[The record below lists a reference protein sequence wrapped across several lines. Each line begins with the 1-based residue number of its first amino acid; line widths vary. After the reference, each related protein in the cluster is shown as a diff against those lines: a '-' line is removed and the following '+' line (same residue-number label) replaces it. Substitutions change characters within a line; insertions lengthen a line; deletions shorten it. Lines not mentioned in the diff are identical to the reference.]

1 MYGLTD
7 SGFNIKRLPTIKE
20 EIEAN
25 LRNRINQNIDLR
37 AESLFGQFVGLE
49 SELAT
54 IFWEVLQDIYLSQYP
69 DYATGNSLDY
79 AVSINGVTRIEA
91 TPTSV
96 NAICYGAKGTILTA
110 GREAKNSK
118 TNDIYRSTTDA
129 TISRLNAVECTISVD
144 SVAIGNYTVQVGALS
159 YTYTATGTDTA
170 EDILQGLFNTMN
182 TAPLTRILQD
192 DTLIIQVTSGVVFDV
207 SANLNI
213 DEVGTVVFFEA
224 IEYGSKLLPIGNLD
238 EIETPVFGWNR
249 VSNLA
254 DGTIGN
260 DRESD
265 EALRIRREQSILITA
280 THTLQAIKSKV
291 RQLDNV
297 ADVFAMENNKE
308 TTDLFG
314 TPRQFIWVIV
324 EGGEDLEIA
333 TAIYNTV
340 AGGIGTRGNQNITVQ
355 DEDGQ
360 EYIINFDRPTY
371 IDVDIEIEYVR
382 LENFPNNGED
392 LIKDA
397 LVARGNQYLI
407 NEDLIYS
414 RLYTPINSVAGVQ
427 VDSLTVNSAMSNIV
441 TLPNEKI
448 RILRENIT
456 LIDVTV

>member
-20 EIEAN
+20 EIETS

-37 AESLFGQFVGLE
+37 AESIFGQFVGLE

-79 AVSINGVTRIEA
+79 VVFINGITRLEAVS
-91 TPTSV
+91 TSV
-96 NAICYGAKGTILTA
+96 NAVCYGTDNTILSL
-110 GREAKNSK
+110 GREAKARNG
-118 TNDIYRSTTDA
+118 DIYRTLTNT

-144 SVAIGNYTVQVGALS
+144 TVSIGAYTVQVGALS
-159 YTYTATGTDTA
+159 YSYTATGADTA
-170 EDILQGLFNTMN
+170 QTILQGLYNAMIS
-182 TAPLTRILQD
+182 APLTRILNED
-192 DTLIIQVTSGVVFDV
+192 SLIIQVTSGVIFDV

-224 IEYGSKLLPIGNLD
+224 VEKGAKLLPIGELN

-249 VSNLA
+249 VNNLV
-254 DGTIGN
+254 DGVVGRN
-260 DRESD
+260 RETD
-265 EALRIRREQSILITA
+265 ESLRIRREQSILITA

-297 ADVFAMENNKE
+297 ADVFALENNTE
-308 TTDLFG
+308 TTDAFG
-314 TPRQFIWVIV
+314 TPRQHIWIVV

-333 TAIYNTV
+333 TAIYKTV
-340 AGGIGTRGNQNITVQ
+340 AGGIGTRGNQHITVQ

-360 EYIINFDRPTY
+360 DYIINFDRPDY
-371 IDVDIEIEYVR
+371 IDVAIEIEYVR
-382 LENFPNNGED
+382 LENFPINGED

-397 LVARGNQYLI
+397 LVNRGNQFLI

-414 RLYTPINSVAGVQ
+414 RLYTPINSVQGVQ
-427 VDSLTVNSAMSNIV
+427 VDSLKVNNAMSNIA
-441 TLPNEKI
+441 TAPNEKI

>member
-1 MYGLTD
+1 MYGLVD

-54 IFWEVLQDIYLSQYP
+54 IFWEVLQDVYLSQYP

-96 NAICYGAKGTILTA
+96 NAICYGVNNTIMA
-110 GREAKNSK
+110 VGREAKARNGDVYR
-118 TNDIYRSTTDA
+118 TNTNTTI
-129 TISRLNAVECTISVD
+129 TRLNAVECTISVD
-144 SVAIGNYTVQVGALS
+144 SVAIGNYTIQIGALS

-170 EDILQGLFNTMN
+170 QDILQGLYDSMAL
-182 TAPLTRILQD
+182 APLTRILQD
-192 DTLIIQVTSGVVFDV
+192 DTLIIQTTSGVAFDV

-224 IEYGSKLLPIGNLD
+224 IEKGAKILPIGELN

-249 VSNLA
+249 VNNLV

-260 DRESD
+260 DRETD

-280 THTLQAIKSKV
+280 THTLPAIKSKV

-297 ADVFAMENNKE
+297 ADVFAMENNTE
-308 TTDLFG
+308 TTDAFG

-355 DEDGQ
+355 DKDGQ
-360 EYIINFDRPTY
+360 DYIINFDRPSY
-371 IDVDIEIEYVR
+371 IDVNIEIEYVR

-397 LVARGNQYLI
+397 LVNRGNQYLI

>member
-7 SGFNIKRLPTIKE
+7 SGFNIKRLPIIKE

-96 NAICYGAKGTILTA
+96 NAVCYGVNNTILAA
-110 GREAKNSK
+110 GREAKAKNGDVYR
-118 TNDIYRSTTDA
+118 TNTNTTI
-129 TISRLNAVECTISVD
+129 TRLNAVECTISVD
-144 SVAIGNYTVQVGALS
+144 TVAIGNYTVQVGALS

-170 EDILQGLFNTMN
+170 QDILQGLYDAMPL
-182 TAPLTRILQD
+182 APLTRILQD
-192 DTLIIQVTSGVVFDV
+192 DTLVIQVTSGVVFDV

-224 IEYGSKLLPIGNLD
+224 IEKGAKLLPIGELN

-249 VSNLA
+249 VNNLI
-254 DGTIGN
+254 DGIIGKN
-260 DRESD
+260 RETD

-280 THTLQAIKSKV
+280 THTLLAIKSKV

-297 ADVFAMENNKE
+297 ADVFATENNTE
-308 TTDLFG
+308 TTDSFG
-314 TPRQFIWVIV
+314 THRQFIWLVV

-360 EYIINFDRPTY
+360 QYIINFDRPTY
-371 IDVDIEIEYVR
+371 IDVNIEIEYVR
-382 LENFPNNGED
+382 LENFPINGED

-397 LVARGNQYLI
+397 LVNRGNQYLI

-427 VDSLTVNSAMSNIV
+427 VDSLTVNSGMSNIV

>member
-7 SGFNIKRLPTIKE
+7 SGFSIKRLPIIKE
-20 EIEAN
+20 EIESN

-49 SELAT
+49 SEMAT

-96 NAICYGAKGTILTA
+96 NAVCYGTSGTILTA
-110 GREAKNSK
+110 GREAKAKNGDVYR
-118 TNDIYRSTTDA
+118 TNTNTTI
-129 TISRLNAVECTISVD
+129 TRLNAVECIISVD
-144 SVAIGNYTVQVGALS
+144 SVAIGNYTIQVGALN

-170 EDILQGLFNTMN
+170 QDIIQGLYDAMAL
-182 TAPLTRILQD
+182 APLTRILQD
-192 DTLIIQVTSGVVFDV
+192 DTLIIQVTSGVAFDV

-224 IEYGSKLLPIGNLD
+224 IEKGAKLLPVGELN

-249 VSNLA
+249 VSNLV
-254 DGTIGN
+254 DGIIGKN
-260 DRESD
+260 RETD

-297 ADVFAMENNKE
+297 ADVFAMENNTE
-308 TTDLFG
+308 TTDSFG
-314 TPRQFIWVIV
+314 TPRQYIWIIV

-333 TAIYNTV
+333 TAIYKTV

-360 EYIINFDRPTY
+360 QYIINFDRPTY
-371 IDVDIEIEYVR
+371 IDVNIEIEYVR

-414 RLYTPINSVAGVQ
+414 RLYTPINSVQGVQ
-427 VDSLTVNSAMSNIV
+427 VDSLKVNNAMSNIV

>member
-7 SGFNIKRLPTIKE
+7 SGFSIKRLPIIKE

-37 AESLFGQFVGLE
+37 PESLFGQFVGLE

-96 NAICYGAKGTILTA
+96 NAVCYGVNNTILAA
-110 GREAKNSK
+110 GREAKAKNGDVYR
-118 TNDIYRSTTDA
+118 TNTNTTI
-129 TISRLNAVECTISVD
+129 TRLNAVECTISVD
-144 SVAIGNYTVQVGALS
+144 TVAIGNYTIQIGALN

-170 EDILQGLFNTMN
+170 QDIIQGLFNAMN
-182 TAPLTRILQD
+182 TAPLTRILNED
-192 DTLIIQVTSGVVFDV
+192 SLVIQVSSGIVFDV

-213 DEVGTVVFFEA
+213 DEVGTVLFFEA
-224 IEYGSKLLPIGNLD
+224 IEKGAKLLPIGELN

-249 VSNLA
+249 VINLV
-254 DGTIGN
+254 DGIIGKN
-260 DRESD
+260 RETD

-280 THTLQAIKSKV
+280 THTLPAIKSKV

-297 ADVFAMENNKE
+297 ADVFAMENNTE
-308 TTDLFG
+308 TTDSFG
-314 TPRQFIWVIV
+314 TPRQFIWVVV

-360 EYIINFDRPTY
+360 QYIINFDRPAY

-397 LVARGNQYLI
+397 LVARGNQFLI

-414 RLYTPINSVAGVQ
+414 RLYTPINSVQGVQ
-427 VDSLTVNSAMSNIV
+427 VDSLKVNNSMSNIV

>member
-7 SGFNIKRLPTIKE
+7 SGFSIKRLPIIKE

-96 NAICYGAKGTILTA
+96 NAICYGVNNTILEV
-110 GREAKNSK
+110 GREAKARNGDVYR
-118 TNDIYRSTTDA
+118 TNTNT

-144 SVAIGNYTVQVGALS
+144 SVAIGSYTIQIGALS
-159 YTYTATGTDTA
+159 YTYTAIGTDTA
-170 EDILQGLFNTMN
+170 QDILQGLFNAMN
-182 TAPLTRILQD
+182 VAPLTRKLD
-192 DTLIIQVTSGVVFDV
+192 EDTLIIQVASGVVFDV

-224 IEYGSKLLPIGNLD
+224 IEYGSKLLPIGALD

-249 VSNLA
+249 VNNLV
-254 DGTIGN
+254 DGIVGN
-260 DRESD
+260 NRETD
-265 EALRIRREQSILITA
+265 EDLRIRREQSILITA

-297 ADVFAMENNKE
+297 ADVFAMENNTE

-314 TPRQFIWVIV
+314 TPRQFVWIIV
-324 EGGEDLEIA
+324 EGGEDSEIA

-355 DEDGQ
+355 DKDGQ
-360 EYIINFDRPTY
+360 DYIINFDRPTY
-371 IDVDIEIEYVR
+371 IDVNINIEYVR

-397 LVARGNQYLI
+397 LVNRGNQYLI

-414 RLYTPINSVAGVQ
+414 RLYTPINTVQGVQ

>member
-7 SGFNIKRLPTIKE
+7 SGFSIKRLPIIKE

-96 NAICYGAKGTILTA
+96 NAICYGTSGTILTA
-110 GREAKNSK
+110 GREAKAKNGDVYR
-118 TNDIYRSTTDA
+118 TNTNTTI
-129 TISRLNAVECTISVD
+129 TRLNAVECTISVD
-144 SVAIGNYTVQVGALS
+144 TVAIGNYTVQIGALS

-170 EDILQGLFNTMN
+170 QDIIQGLFNAMAL
-182 TAPLTRILQD
+182 APLTRTLQD
-192 DTLIIQVTSGVVFDV
+192 DTLVIQVTSGVAFDV

-213 DEVGTVVFFEA
+213 DEVGTVLFFEA
-224 IEYGSKLLPIGNLD
+224 IEKGAKLLPIGELN

-249 VSNLA
+249 VINLV
-254 DGTIGN
+254 DGIIGN
-260 DRESD
+260 DRETD

-297 ADVFAMENNKE
+297 ADIFALENNTE
-308 TTDLFG
+308 TTDSFG
-314 TPRQFIWVIV
+314 TPRQFIWIIV

-333 TAIYNTV
+333 TAIYKTV

-360 EYIINFDRPTY
+360 QYIINFDRPTY
-371 IDVDIEIEYVR
+371 VDVNIEIEFVR

-397 LVARGNQYLI
+397 LVTRGNQYLI

-414 RLYTPINSVAGVQ
+414 RLYTPINTVQGVQ
-427 VDSLTVNSAMSNIV
+427 VDSLTVNSTMSNIV

>member
-7 SGFNIKRLPTIKE
+7 SGFSIKRLPIIKE

-96 NAICYGAKGTILTA
+96 NAICYGVNNTILA
-110 GREAKNSK
+110 VGREAKARNGDVYR
-118 TNDIYRSTTDA
+118 TNTNTTI
-129 TISRLNAVECTISVD
+129 TRLNAVECTISVD
-144 SVAIGNYTVQVGALS
+144 SVAIGNYTIQVGALS

-170 EDILQGLFNTMN
+170 QDIIQGLFDAMS
-182 TAPLTRILQD
+182 TAPLTRMLQD
-192 DTLIIQVTSGVVFDV
+192 DTLVIKVTSVVAFDV

-224 IEYGSKLLPIGNLD
+224 IEKGAKLLPIGELN

-249 VSNLA
+249 VSNLV
-254 DGTIGN
+254 DGVTGRN
-260 DRESD
+260 RETD

-297 ADVFAMENNKE
+297 ADVFGMENNTE
-308 TTDLFG
+308 TTDAFG
-314 TPRQFIWVIV
+314 TPRQFIWIIV

-333 TAIYNTV
+333 TTIYNKV

-360 EYIINFDRPTY
+360 QYIINFDRPTY
-371 IDVDIEIEYVR
+371 VNVNIEIEYVR

-397 LVARGNQYLI
+397 LVNRGNQYLI

-414 RLYTPINSVAGVQ
+414 RLYTPINTVQGVQ
-427 VDSLTVNSAMSNIV
+427 VDSLKVNNAMSNIV
-441 TLPNEKI
+441 ALPNEKI

>member
-7 SGFNIKRLPTIKE
+7 SGFNIKRLPAIKE
-20 EIEAN
+20 EIETS

-37 AESLFGQFVGLE
+37 AESIFGQFVGLE

-54 IFWEVLQDIYLSQYP
+54 IFWEVMQDIYLSQYP

-96 NAICYGAKGTILTA
+96 NAICYGANNTILA
-110 GREAKNSK
+110 VGREAKARNGDVYR
-118 TNDIYRSTTDA
+118 TNTNT

-144 SVAIGNYTVQVGALS
+144 TVSVGVYTVQIGSLS
-159 YTYTATGTDTA
+159 YSFTATGVDTA
-170 EDILQGLFNTMN
+170 QTILQGLYNAMN
-182 TAPLTRILQD
+182 SAPLTRILNED
-192 DTLIIQVTSGVVFDV
+192 SLTIQVDVGVTFDV

-213 DEVGTVVFFEA
+213 NEVGTVVFFEA
-224 IEYGSKLLPIGNLD
+224 VEKGAKLLPIGELN

-249 VSNLA
+249 VNNLV
-254 DGTIGN
+254 DGVVGRN
-260 DRESD
+260 RETD

-291 RQLDNV
+291 RQLDFV
-297 ADVFAMENNKE
+297 SDVFAMENNTE
-308 TTDLFG
+308 TTDEFG
-314 TPRQFIWVIV
+314 TPRQFIWIIV

-340 AGGIGTRGNQNITVQ
+340 AGGIGTRGNQNITVT

-360 EYIINFDRPTY
+360 DYIINFDRPDY
-371 IDVDIEIEYVR
+371 IDVAIEIEYVR
-382 LENFPNNGED
+382 LENFPINGED

-397 LVARGNQYLI
+397 LVNRGNQFLI

-414 RLYTPINSVAGVQ
+414 RLYTPINSVQGVQ
-427 VDSLTVNSAMSNIV
+427 VDSLKVNNAMSNIV

>member
-7 SGFNIKRLPTIKE
+7 SGFNIKRLPIIKE
-20 EIEAN
+20 EIETS

-37 AESLFGQFVGLE
+37 AESIFGQFVGLE

-79 AVSINGVTRIEA
+79 AVSINGITRLEA
-91 TPTSV
+91 VSTSV
-96 NAICYGAKGTILTA
+96 NAVCYGADNTILSL
-110 GREAKNSK
+110 GREAKARNGDVYR
-118 TNDIYRSTTDA
+118 TNTNT
-129 TISRLNAVECTISVD
+129 TISRLNAVECTMSVD
-144 SVAIGNYTVQVGALS
+144 SVAIGNYTIQIGALS
-159 YTYTATGTDTA
+159 YTYTSTGADTA
-170 EDILQGLFNTMN
+170 QDILQGLYDSMAL
-182 TAPLTRILQD
+182 APLTRILAD
-192 DTLIIQVTSGVVFDV
+192 DILIIQVTSGVVFDV

-213 DEVGTVVFFEA
+213 NEVGTVIFFEA
-224 IEYGSKLLPIGNLD
+224 VEKGAKLLPIGELN

-249 VSNLA
+249 VNNLV
-254 DGTIGN
+254 DGVVGRN
-260 DRESD
+260 RETD

-280 THTLQAIKSKV
+280 THTLQSIKSKV
-291 RQLDNV
+291 RQLDFV
-297 ADVFAMENNKE
+297 SDVFAMENNTE
-308 TTDLFG
+308 TTDEFG
-314 TPRQFIWVIV
+314 TPRQFIWIVV

-340 AGGIGTRGNQNITVQ
+340 AGGIGTRGDQHITVQ

-360 EYIINFDRPTY
+360 DYIINFDRPDY

-397 LVARGNQYLI
+397 LVNRGNQFLI

-414 RLYTPINSVAGVQ
+414 RLYTPINSVQGVQ
-427 VDSLTVNSAMSNIV
+427 VDSLKVNNAMSNIV
-441 TLPNEKI
+441 TDPNEKI

>member
-7 SGFNIKRLPTIKE
+7 SGFSIKRLPIIKE
-20 EIEAN
+20 EIETN

-49 SELAT
+49 SEMAT

-79 AVSINGVTRIEA
+79 VASINGVTRIEA

-96 NAICYGAKGTILTA
+96 NAVCYGTNGTILA
-110 GREAKNSK
+110 VGREAKAKNGDVYR
-118 TNDIYRSTTDA
+118 TNTNT

-159 YTYTATGTDTA
+159 YTYTATGTDSA
-170 EDILQGLFNTMN
+170 EDILQGLFDAMN

-192 DTLIIQVTSGVVFDV
+192 DTLIIQVTSGIAFDV

-213 DEVGTVVFFEA
+213 DDVGTVVFFEA
-224 IEYGSKLLPIGNLD
+224 VEYGSKLLPIGNLD

-249 VSNLA
+249 VINLV
-254 DGTIGN
+254 DGIVGN
-260 DRESD
+260 DRETD

-280 THTLQAIKSKV
+280 THTLPAIKSKV

-297 ADVFAMENNKE
+297 VDVFAMENNTE
-308 TTDLFG
+308 ITDALG
-314 TPRQFIWVIV
+314 TPRQFIWLVV

-360 EYIINFDRPTY
+360 NYIINFDRPTY
-371 IDVDIEIEYVR
+371 VDVDIEIEYVR
-382 LENFPNNGED
+382 LEDFPNNGED

-397 LVARGNQYLI
+397 LVNRGNQYLI

-414 RLYTPINSVAGVQ
+414 RLYTPINSVQGVQ
-427 VDSLTVNSAMSNIV
+427 VDSLIVNSVMSNIV

>member
-7 SGFNIKRLPTIKE
+7 SGFSIKRLPIIKE

-96 NAICYGAKGTILTA
+96 NAVCYGTNGTILTA
-110 GREAKNSK
+110 GREAKAKNGDVYR
-118 TNDIYRSTTDA
+118 TNTNTTI
-129 TISRLNAVECTISVD
+129 TRLNAVECTISVD
-144 SVAIGNYTVQVGALS
+144 SVAIGDYTIQVGALS
-159 YTYTATGTDTA
+159 YTYTATGTDIA
-170 EDILQGLFNTMN
+170 QDIIQGLYDAMAL
-182 TAPLTRILQD
+182 APLTRILQD
-192 DTLIIQVTSGVVFDV
+192 DTLVIQVTSGVAFDV

-224 IEYGSKLLPIGNLD
+224 IEKGAKLLPIGELN

-249 VSNLA
+249 VYNLV
-254 DGTIGN
+254 DGIIGKN
-260 DRESD
+260 RETD

-280 THTLQAIKSKV
+280 THTLPAIKSKV

-297 ADVFAMENNKE
+297 ADVFATENNTE
-308 TTDLFG
+308 TTDSFG
-314 TPRQFIWVIV
+314 TPRQFIWLVV

-360 EYIINFDRPTY
+360 QYMINFDRPTY
-371 IDVDIEIEYVR
+371 VDVDIEIEYVR
-382 LENFPNNGED
+382 LEDFPNNGED

-397 LVARGNQYLI
+397 LVTRGNQYLI

-414 RLYTPINSVAGVQ
+414 RLYTPINSVQGVQ
-427 VDSLTVNSAMSNIV
+427 VDSLTVNSGMSNIV

>member
-7 SGFNIKRLPTIKE
+7 SGFNIKRLPIIKE
-20 EIEAN
+20 EIETS
-25 LRNRINQNIDLR
+25 LKNRINQNIDLR
-37 AESLFGQFVGLE
+37 AESIFGQFVGLE

-96 NAICYGAKGTILTA
+96 NAVCYGTSGTILAA
-110 GREAKNSK
+110 GREAKAKNGDVYR
-118 TNDIYRSTTDA
+118 TNTNTTI
-129 TISRLNAVECTISVD
+129 TRLNAVECTISVD
-144 SVAIGNYTVQVGALS
+144 TVAIGNYTVQVGALN

-170 EDILQGLFNTMN
+170 QDVIQGLYDAMAL
-182 TAPLTRILQD
+182 APLIRILQD
-192 DTLIIQVTSGVVFDV
+192 DTLVIQVSSGIVFDV
-207 SANLNI
+207 SANLTIN
-213 DEVGTVVFFEA
+213 EVGTVVFFEA

-249 VSNLA
+249 VNNLV
-254 DGTIGN
+254 DGIIGN
-260 DRESD
+260 DRETD
-265 EALRIRREQSILITA
+265 EALRIRREQSISITA
-280 THTLQAIKSKV
+280 THTEKAIKSKV

-297 ADVFAMENNKE
+297 ADVFALENNTE
-308 TTDLFG
+308 TTDAFG

-360 EYIINFDRPTY
+360 DYIINFDRPTY
-371 IDVDIEIEYVR
+371 IGVNIEIEYVR

-397 LVARGNQYLI
+397 LVNRGNQYLI

-414 RLYTPINSVAGVQ
+414 RLYTPINTVQGVQ

-441 TLPNEKI
+441 TLSNEKI

>member
-7 SGFNIKRLPTIKE
+7 SGFSIKRLPIIKE

-37 AESLFGQFVGLE
+37 AESLFGQLVGLE
-49 SELAT
+49 SEMAT

-96 NAICYGAKGTILTA
+96 NAVCYGASETILSA
-110 GREAKNSK
+110 GREAKNNR
-118 TNDIYRSTTDA
+118 TGDIYRSTTDT

-144 SVAIGNYTVQVGALS
+144 SVAIGNYTIQVGALS
-159 YTYTATGTDTA
+159 YTYTALVTDTA
-170 EDILQGLFNTMN
+170 QDILQGLFNAMN

-192 DTLIIQVTSGVVFDV
+192 DTLVIQVTSGVAFDV
-207 SANLNI
+207 SANLTI
-213 DEVGTVVFFEA
+213 GEVGTVVFFEA

-249 VSNLA
+249 INNLV
-254 DGTIGN
+254 DGTVGN
-260 DRESD
+260 DRETD

-297 ADVFAMENNKE
+297 ADVFAIENNTE
-308 TTDLFG
+308 TTDAFG
-314 TPRQFIWVIV
+314 TPRQFIWIIV

-360 EYIINFDRPTY
+360 DYIINFDRPTC
-371 IDVDIEIEYVR
+371 IDVNIEIEYVR

-392 LIKDA
+392 LIKDS
-397 LVARGNQYLI
+397 LVNRGNQYLI

-414 RLYTPINSVAGVQ
+414 RLYTPINTVQGVQ

>member
-7 SGFNIKRLPTIKE
+7 NGFSIKRLPIIKE

-49 SELAT
+49 SEMAT

-96 NAICYGAKGTILTA
+96 NAVCYGTSGTILTV
-110 GREAKNSK
+110 GREAKARNGDVYRTT
-118 TNDIYRSTTDA
+118 TNT
-129 TISRLNAVECTISVD
+129 TISRINAVECTISID
-144 SVAIGNYTVQVGALS
+144 SVSVGNYTVQVGALG

-170 EDILQGLFNTMN
+170 QDILQGLFNAMAL
-182 TAPLTRILQD
+182 APLTRILQD
-192 DTLIIQVTSGVVFDV
+192 DTLVIQVTSGVAFDV

-224 IEYGSKLLPIGNLD
+224 VEYGSKLLPIGNLD

-249 VSNLA
+249 AINLV
-254 DGTIGN
+254 DGTVGN
-260 DRESD
+260 DRETD

-280 THTLQAIKSKV
+280 THTIPAIKSKI

-297 ADVFAMENNKE
+297 ADVFALENNTE
-308 TTDLFG
+308 TTDAFG
-314 TPRQFIWVIV
+314 TPRQFIWVVV

-340 AGGIGTRGNQNITVQ
+340 AGGIGTRGNQNITVK

-360 EYIINFDRPTY
+360 QYIINFDRPTY
-371 IDVDIEIEYVR
+371 IDVNIEIEYVR
-382 LENFPNNGED
+382 LENFPNNGEV

-397 LVARGNQYLI
+397 LVNRGNQYLI

-414 RLYTPINSVAGVQ
+414 RLYTPINSVQGVQ
-427 VDSLTVNSAMSNIV
+427 VNSLIVNSATSNIV

>member
-7 SGFNIKRLPTIKE
+7 SGFNIKRLPVIKE
-20 EIEAN
+20 EIETS

-37 AESLFGQFVGLE
+37 AESIFGQFVGLE

-54 IFWEVLQDIYLSQYP
+54 IFWEVMQDIYLSQYP

-79 AVSINGVTRIEA
+79 VVSINGITRLEA
-91 TPTSV
+91 VSTSV
-96 NAICYGAKGTILTA
+96 NAVCYGADNTILSL
-110 GREAKNSK
+110 GREAKARNG
-118 TNDIYRSTTDA
+118 DIYRTLTNT
-129 TISRLNAVECTISVD
+129 TISRLNAVECTVGVSTVG
-144 SVAIGNYTVQVGALS
+144 VGVYTVQVGALNYS
-159 YTYTATGTDTA
+159 YTATGADTA
-170 EDILQGLFNTMN
+170 QTILQGLYNAMSS
-182 TAPLTRILQD
+182 APLNRILNED
-192 DTLIIQVTSGVVFDV
+192 SLTIQVDVGVTFDV

-213 DEVGTVVFFEA
+213 NEVGTVVFFEA
-224 IEYGSKLLPIGNLD
+224 VEKGAKLLPIGELN

-249 VSNLA
+249 VNNLV
-254 DGTIGN
+254 DGVVGRS
-260 DRESD
+260 RETD
-265 EALRIRREQSILITA
+265 AALRIRREQSILITA

-291 RQLDNV
+291 RQLDFV
-297 ADVFAMENNKE
+297 SDVFGMENNTE
-308 TTDLFG
+308 TTDAFG
-314 TPRQFIWVIV
+314 TPRQCVWVIV

-360 EYIINFDRPTY
+360 DYIIKFDRPTY
-371 IDVDIEIEYVR
+371 VDVNIEIEYVR

-397 LVARGNQYLI
+397 LVNRGNQYLI

-414 RLYTPINSVAGVQ
+414 RLYTPINTVQGVQ
-427 VDSLTVNSAMSNIV
+427 VDSLKVNNAMSNIV

>member
-7 SGFNIKRLPTIKE
+7 SGFSIKRLPIIKE

-96 NAICYGAKGTILTA
+96 NAICYGANNTILA
-110 GREAKNSK
+110 VGREAKARNGDVYR
-118 TNDIYRSTTDA
+118 TNTNTTI
-129 TISRLNAVECTISVD
+129 TRLNAVECTISVD
-144 SVAIGNYTVQVGALS
+144 SVAIGNYTVQIGALS
-159 YTYTATGTDTA
+159 YTYTATGIDTA
-170 EDILQGLFNTMN
+170 QDILQGLYDSMAL
-182 TAPLTRILQD
+182 APLTRILQD
-192 DTLIIQVTSGVVFDV
+192 DTLVIQVTSGVVFDV

-224 IEYGSKLLPIGNLD
+224 IEYGSKLLPIGALD

-249 VSNLA
+249 VNNLV
-254 DGTIGN
+254 DGTIGK
-260 DRESD
+260 DRETD

-280 THTLQAIKSKV
+280 THALQAIKSKV

-297 ADVFAMENNKE
+297 ADVFAMENNTE
-308 TTDLFG
+308 TTDAFG
-314 TPRQFIWVIV
+314 TPRQFVWVIV
-324 EGGEDLEIA
+324 EGGEDTEIS

-360 EYIINFDRPTY
+360 DYPINFDRPTY
-371 IDVDIEIEYVR
+371 IDVNIEIEYVR

-397 LVARGNQYLI
+397 LLTRGNQYLI

-414 RLYTPINSVAGVQ
+414 RLYTPINSVQGVQ

-456 LIDVTV
+456 LVDVTV

>member
-7 SGFNIKRLPTIKE
+7 SGFSIKRLPIIKE

-96 NAICYGAKGTILTA
+96 NAVCYGTSGTILAA
-110 GREAKNSK
+110 GREAKAKNGDVYR
-118 TNDIYRSTTDA
+118 TNTNTTI
-129 TISRLNAVECTISVD
+129 TRLNAVECTISVD
-144 SVAIGNYTVQVGALS
+144 TVGIGNYTIQVGELS
-159 YTYTATGTDTA
+159 YTYTATGTDIA
-170 EDILQGLFNTMN
+170 QDIIQGLYDAMAL
-182 TAPLTRILQD
+182 APLTRILQD
-192 DTLIIQVTSGVVFDV
+192 DTLVIKVSSGIVFDV

-224 IEYGSKLLPIGNLD
+224 IEKGAKLLPIGELN

-249 VSNLA
+249 VINLV
-254 DGTIGN
+254 DGIIGKN
-260 DRESD
+260 RETD

-297 ADVFAMENNKE
+297 ADVFALENN
-308 TTDLFG
+308 TDSTDSFG
-314 TPRQFIWVIV
+314 TPRQFIWIIV

-360 EYIINFDRPTY
+360 DYIINFDRPTY
-371 IDVDIEIEYVR
+371 IDVNIEIEYVR

-397 LVARGNQYLI
+397 LVNRGNQYLI

-414 RLYTPINSVAGVQ
+414 RLYTPINSVQGVQ
-427 VDSLTVNSAMSNIV
+427 VDSLKVNNAMSNIV